1 MSKVVTKRYMSQLEL
16 GDRKE
21 ELGLESLRYEDLP
34 DNLTIQELKK
44 YLRVGTNKAYEIA
57 KEIPHFQCGNRR
69 IFPKEKVREW
79 MLNNSQNAANRRVLG
94 RLKAV
99 R

>member
-1 MSKVVTKRYMSQLEL
+1 MGE
-16 GDRKE
+16 G
-21 ELGLESLRYEDLP
+21 LRYEDLP
-34 DNLTIQELKK
+34 DNLTIKELKA
-44 YLRVGTNKAYEIA
+44 YLRVGANKAYKIA

-79 MLNNSQNAANRRVLG
+79 ALKNSYPEATRRAIRRLEK
-94 RLKAV
+94 LKAI